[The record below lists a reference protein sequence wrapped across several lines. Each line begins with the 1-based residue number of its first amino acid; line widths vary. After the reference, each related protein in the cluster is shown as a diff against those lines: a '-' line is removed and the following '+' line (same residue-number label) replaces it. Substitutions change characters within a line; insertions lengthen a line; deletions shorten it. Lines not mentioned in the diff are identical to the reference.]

1 MKHMIK
7 KLAAGLVLAV
17 SASAHAQAPAP
28 MPQPV
33 TLNVGYVKVGHLA
46 SMLFVAD
53 ELKKLNIEVKPV
65 EFVRYADSRT
75 ALIGGSVDV
84 SAVGPGDLAIAA
96 SQGSR
101 NLIGLVGVAA
111 SPKKLVVRKGV
122 TINDWKDIAGKKI
135 GIAPGSAVWFQ
146 FAATM
151 IEKGIPYNTF
161 QEIKIQGGG
170 TAFVQALKRGD
181 IDAFVC
187 WEPFESQVV
196 ADGTAVFADKVEYS
210 QSKAVGAELGLIAA
224 SRTALEQKRE
234 AVSRFLWVYLQA
246 EKRLAADKAAFAD
259 AYAKYTGLPIEVAR
273 DSVQLIT
280 LGGVINA
287 DQAAAQATA
296 FHKLGVLQK
305 DVSAEVR
312 SLFDD
317 SLARAAAR

>member
-1 MKHMIK
+1 MKRVFSLL
-7 KLAAGLVLAV
+7 LAAIGFA
-17 SASAHAQAPAP
+17 AGAAFAAPPAP
-28 MPQPV
+28 LAQPV

-53 ELKKLNIEVKPV
+53 ELKKLNVEVKPV

-75 ALIGGSVDV
+75 ALLGGSVDV

-101 NLIGLVGVAA
+101 NLVGLVGVAS

-122 TINDWKDIAGKKI
+122 TINDWSDLAGKKI
-135 GIAPGSAVWFQ
+135 GVAPGSAVWFQ

-151 IEKGIPYNTF
+151 IEKNIPYSTF
-161 QEIKIQGGG
+161 QEIKVQGAG

-196 ADGTAVFADKVEYS
+196 ADGTAYFAEKVEYS

-224 SRTALEQKRE
+224 NRTSLEQKKE
-234 AVSRFLWVYLQA
+234 AIARFMWVYLQA
-246 EKRLAADKAAFAD
+246 EKKLAADKAAFAD
-259 AYAKYTGLPIEVAR
+259 AYSKYTGLPIEVAR

-287 DQAAAQATA
+287 DQAAAQAAA
-296 FHKLGVLQK
+296 FHKLGVLQR

-312 SLFDD
+312 TLFDD
-317 SLARAAAR
+317 SIARAAR